1 MEKKA
6 KIEMEVSE
14 ILNRLP
20 SDFALVT
27 LLREKGGTRCLP
39 VLVGPLEAQAI
50 AISLFN
56 HKMLRPGIYDLY
68 IKTLKSFDGS
78 LFEVDIYKIKGGI
91 FFSHIYIERDGNISY
106 VDSRTSDALAL
117 AVRADIPVYIDEDL
131 LERNCIRLES
141 NGAYS
146 LPIATASTKVLKE
159 AMAQAVANENYEFAA
174 RLRDEINS
182 RIHSDET
189 DSDLI

>member
-1 MEKKA
+1 MEDER
-6 KIEMEVSE
+6 KIELEVGE

-20 SDFALVT
+20 SDLALVT

-50 AISLFN
+50 AVSLYN
-56 HKMLRPGIYDLY
+56 HRMPKPGIYDLY
-68 IKTLKSFDGS
+68 LNTLKSFDGF
-78 LFEVDIYKIKGGI
+78 LRKVEIFRIRAGI
-91 FFSHIYIERDGNISY
+91 FYSHLYIERDGNISY
-106 VDSRTSDALAL
+106 VDCRTSDALAL
-117 AVRADIPVYIDEDL
+117 AVRNNVPVYIGEGL
-131 LERNCIRLES
+131 LERNCVRLES

-159 AMAQAVANENYEFAA
+159 AMSQAVATENYEFAA

-182 RIHSDET
+182 RSHTDET

>member
-1 MEKKA
+1 MQEKRM
-6 KIEMEVSE
+6 IEMEVGE

-20 SDFALVT
+20 SDLALVT

-50 AISLFN
+50 AISLYH
-56 HKMLRPGIYDLY
+56 HKMPRPGIYDLY
-68 IKTLKSFDGS
+68 LNTLKSFDGF
-78 LFEVDIYKIKGGI
+78 LREVEIYKIRAGI
-91 FFSHIYIERDGNISY
+91 FYSHLYIERDGNMSY
-106 VDSRTSDALAL
+106 IDCRTSDALAL
-117 AVRADIPVYIDEDL
+117 AVRSNVSIFIGEEL

-182 RIHSDET
+182 RNQSDET

>member
-1 MEKKA
+1 MNGKA
-6 KIEMEVSE
+6 KIEMEVGE

-20 SDFALVT
+20 ADFALVT

-50 AISLFN
+50 AVSLYH
-56 HKMLRPGIYDLY
+56 HKMPRPGIYDLY
-68 IKTLKSFDGS
+68 LKTLKSFDGT
-78 LFEVDIYKIKGGI
+78 LVEVDIFKIRGGI
-91 FFSHIYIERDGNISY
+91 FYSHLFIEKDGNVTY
-106 VDSRTSDALAL
+106 VDSRASDAIAL
-117 AVRADIPVYIDEDL
+117 AVRSNVPIFIDEEL
-131 LERNCIRLES
+131 LERNCVRLES

-159 AMAQAVANENYEFAA
+159 AMAQAVAKENYEFAA

-182 RIHSDET
+182 RTGSDET

>member
-1 MEKKA
+1 MQEKRM
-6 KIEMEVSE
+6 IEMEVGE

-20 SDFALVT
+20 SDLALVA

-50 AISLFN
+50 VVSLYR
-56 HKMLRPGIYDLY
+56 HRLPRPGIYDLY
-68 IKTLKSFDGS
+68 INTLKSFDGF
-78 LFEVDIYKIKGGI
+78 LREVEIYKIRAGI
-91 FFSHIYIERDGNISY
+91 FYSHLYIERDGNMSY
-106 VDSRTSDALAL
+106 IDCRTSDALAL
-117 AVRADIPVYIDEDL
+117 AVRSNVPIYIGEEL
-131 LERNCIRLES
+131 LERNCVRLES

-159 AMAQAVANENYEFAA
+159 AMAQAVATENYEFAA

-182 RIHSDET
+182 RSLNDET
-189 DSDLI
+189 DSDII

>member
-1 MEKKA
+1 M
-6 KIEMEVSE
+6 
-14 ILNRLP
+14 P
-20 SDFALVT
+20 
-27 LLREKGGTRCLP
+27 
-39 VLVGPLEAQAI
+39 
-50 AISLFN
+50 
-56 HKMLRPGIYDLY
+56 RPGIYDLY
-68 IKTLKSFDGS
+68 LNTLKSFDGF
-78 LFEVDIYKIKGGI
+78 LREVEIYKIRAGI
-91 FFSHIYIERDGNISY
+91 FYSHLYIERDGNMTYI
-106 VDSRTSDALAL
+106 DCRTSDALAL
-117 AVRADIPVYIDEDL
+117 AVRSNVPIFIGEGL

-182 RIHSDET
+182 RNQSDET

>member
-1 MEKKA
+1 MQEKKM
-6 KIEMEVSE
+6 IEMEVGE

-20 SDFALVT
+20 SDLALVT

-50 AISLFN
+50 VVSLYR
-56 HKMLRPGIYDLY
+56 HRLPRPGIFDLY
-68 IKTLKSFDGS
+68 INTLKSFDGF
-78 LFEVDIYKIKGGI
+78 LREVEIYKIRAGI
-91 FFSHIYIERDGNISY
+91 FYSHLYIERDGNMSY
-106 VDSRTSDALAL
+106 IDCRTSDALAL
-117 AVRADIPVYIDEDL
+117 AVRSNVPIYIGEEL
-131 LERNCIRLES
+131 LERNCVRLES

-159 AMAQAVANENYEFAA
+159 AMAQAVATENYEFAA

-182 RIHSDET
+182 RSLNDET
-189 DSDLI
+189 DSDII